1 MAYWAARYG
10 HRELVQWLCG
20 EGGFAMDKWVMCGAA
35 GSGDLELV
43 QWLRAEGCPWDDFT
57 SFSAVEN
64 GQVEVLRWTREN
76 GCPWTARWRDEA
88 AETLGYTDDYGN
100 LVDEDSDEDSDY
112 E

>member
-1 MAYWAARYG
+1 MACEAALRG
-10 HRELVQWLCG
+10 QRELVQWLCG

-35 GSGDLELV
+35 GSGDLERV

-76 GCPWTARWRDEA
+76 GCLWD
-88 AETLGYTDDYGN
+88 AETHYFLAEELGYTDDFGN
-100 LVDEDSDEDSDY
+100 LVADLGNPI
-112 E
+112 